1 MGGKAAL
8 VRGDHWAVRVG
19 EDGIDCYEVQQEKKT
34 LSIKSANERDTGFL
48 DQRGGDGEDESDSG
62 ELCSNKETQTARPIR
77 GTLTL
82 SGVTSRTDEEI
93 MDFTRDW
100 NRRYQ
105 KYNLLSTNC
114 QKFARDLVEFL
125 VGGSYQ
131 PPCPLPQATVG
142 SWQCNSGHF
151 KAKSKHIGFKVS
163 KWSSGKVGAIW
174 GVFGVE
180 AEGPKVAKGL
190 FSKHHFGNLGPFAEA
205 SLLRLEAKCVPIR
218 VRLEPNLKSGIGLK
232 DGQLQ
237 VNMSK
242 DFDLISCLKYCLLKV
257 KIGGFGFNLGS
268 NGTGIS
274 TPLGGIGLGK
284 F

>member
-1 MGGKAAL
+1 M
-8 VRGDHWAVRVG
+8 G
-19 EDGIDCYEVQQEKKT
+19 EDGFDCYEVQQEKKT
-34 LSIKSANERDTGFL
+34 LSIKSTSEADRGFL
-48 DQRGGDGEDESDSG
+48 DKVGGVGADGSACG
-62 ELCSNKETQTARPIR
+62 ELCFDKEIQSARPIR

-93 MDFTRDW
+93 LDFTRNW

-125 VGGSYQ
+125 IGGSYQ
-131 PPCPLPQATVG
+131 PPCPLPQASVG

-163 KWSSGKVGAIW
+163 KWSSGKGGAIW

-190 FSKHHFGNLGPFAEA
+190 FSRHHFGNLGPLAEA
-205 SLLRLEAKCVPIR
+205 SLFRLEAKCLPIR
-218 VRLEPNLKSGIGLK
+218 FRLEPNLNSGIGLK

-237 VNMSK
+237 VNLFK
-242 DFDLISCLKYCLLKV
+242 DFDL
-257 KIGGFGFNLGS
+257 
-268 NGTGIS
+268 
-274 TPLGGIGLGK
+274 
-284 F
+284 